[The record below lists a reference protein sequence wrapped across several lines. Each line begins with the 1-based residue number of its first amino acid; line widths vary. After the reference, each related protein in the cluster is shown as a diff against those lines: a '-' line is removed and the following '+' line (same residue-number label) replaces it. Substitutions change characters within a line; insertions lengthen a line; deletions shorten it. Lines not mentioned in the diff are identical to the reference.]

1 VTIVV
6 IDLIPALLSWEGRD
20 RSGPPEL
27 APDAVEAVTHLYSH
41 YRLVGIT
48 DAGVAA
54 TTLITPLDD
63 ARLAELFESLG
74 TAAGYGPQVNPRVVR
89 RITRHARGGHDVVV
103 VTGREPLART
113 MSRSRMGVVLTTW
126 TDFGGVPE
134 AVATVLS
141 GRVSP

>member
-1 VTIVV
+1 MTIVA

-41 YRLVGIT
+41 YRLVGIA

-54 TTLITPLDD
+54 ATLIGPLDD
-63 ARLAELFESLG
+63 VRLAELFERLG
-74 TAAGYGPQVNPRVVR
+74 TTAGYGPQVNARVIR
-89 RITRHARGGHDVVV
+89 RITSHARSTHDVVF
-103 VTGREPLART
+103 VTARESVART
-113 MSRSRMGVVLTTW
+113 MGRSRMGVVLTTW
-126 TDFGGVPE
+126 ADFGGVPE
-134 AVATVLS
+134 AVANVLA